1 VPAFVRSLTQ
11 NWKLKLLAFALAVL
25 LWVVVSAEQVTSNW
39 IPVPLQV
46 RVSDPQYRLIVSS
59 VPSEVEVRFSGPG
72 RELWDLVVRRPPLVL
87 SVADV
92 DSTAQVIPLDPDMVQ
107 VPTQLAVRPLDVR
120 PGAVTLDFHRVD
132 SRLVPVSVRVA
143 EGPGPGYTLVD
154 SLQVRP
160 SRVRISGL
168 EQDLRGI
175 ESLRTLPISLE
186 GVDSA
191 FNRVVSLD
199 TAEMDGVRF
208 GATRVRIVGRVDR
221 LLDRSFMNTPVSVGE
236 GIVIRPEE
244 VSVRVRG
251 PQSRLRDVSP
261 EDFRVVVAIDSIPMR
276 IPAEGILVPLRVERL
291 PAGMRAEVTP
301 GAVRLLPG
309 RMFLDSV
316 AVPRNDAPEDTARV
330 EPGGAGG

>member
-1 VPAFVRSLTQ
+1 MPAFVRTLTQ

-46 RVSDPQYRLIVSS
+46 RVNDPEYRLIRSS
-59 VPSEVEVRFSGPG
+59 VPTEVEVRFSGPG

-92 DSTAQVIPLDPDMVQ
+92 EGTAQVIALDPDMVQ

-132 SRLVPVSVRVA
+132 SRLVPVEMRVV

-154 SLQVRP
+154 TLRVQP
-160 SRVRISGL
+160 NRVRISGL

-175 ESLRTLPISLE
+175 QSLRTLPISLE

-191 FNRVVSLD
+191 FSRVIALD
-199 TAEMDGVRF
+199 TAELRGVRLST
-208 GATRVRIVGRVDR
+208 GRVRVTGQVDR

-251 PQSRLRDVSP
+251 PQSRLREIGP
-261 EDFRVVVAIDSIPMR
+261 EDFRVVVAIDSIPVR

-316 AVPRNDAPEDTARV
+316 PVPRGGAAEDTTGV
-330 EPGGAGG
+330 ETGGAGG